1 MQVNIIFFNFLIS
14 LIVFQIK
21 YYLKNV
27 YFNYNI
33 MIFNKLKHIVKIY
46 YQFVNNYLS
55 LLLKHIIE
63 HINLKE
69 F

>member
-1 MQVNIIFFNFLIS
+1 
-14 LIVFQIK
+14 
-21 YYLKNV
+21 
-27 YFNYNI
+27 